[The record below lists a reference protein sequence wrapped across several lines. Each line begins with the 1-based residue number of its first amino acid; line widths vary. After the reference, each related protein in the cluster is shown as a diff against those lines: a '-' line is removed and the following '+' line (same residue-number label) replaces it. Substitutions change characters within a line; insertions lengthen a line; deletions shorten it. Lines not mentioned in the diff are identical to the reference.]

1 MKTRKFMLN
10 SDGLVVVQ
18 VSDTTTT
25 GQLVA
30 VEEIDQELERNEM
43 IIKTL
48 ETRNS
53 ELKADKKEIDSLIS
67 GGKKKVK

>member
-25 GQLVA
+25 EQLIA
-30 VEEIDQELERNEM
+30 VEEIDQELGRNES

-48 ETRNS
+48 EDRNS

>member
-25 GQLVA
+25 EQLVA

>member
-1 MKTRKFMLN
+1 MKTKKFMLN

-25 GQLVA
+25 EQLVA

>member
-10 SDGLVVVQ
+10 SDG
-18 VSDTTTT
+18 
-25 GQLVA
+25 LVA

-53 ELKADKKEIDSLIS
+53 ELKADKKEIEKLLK
-67 GGKKKVK
+67 GK

>member
-1 MKTRKFMLN
+1 MKTKKSVLN

-25 GQLVA
+25 EQLVA

-48 ETRNS
+48 ETRNL
-53 ELKADKKEIDSLIS
+53 ELKADKKEIEKLLK
-67 GGKKKVK
+67 GK